1 MIIFAYHRISI
12 VLYYTLTQ
20 KSSEYLLLGLFE
32 MKKEEAIMYRE
43 IVVRVFGEEAVNRVD
58 DLRKAGIDFTDLV
71 YAAIMSYEVDVDEEV
86 SLAN

>member
-1 MIIFAYHRISI
+1 
-12 VLYYTLTQ
+12 
-20 KSSEYLLLGLFE
+20 
-32 MKKEEAIMYRE
+32 MYRE